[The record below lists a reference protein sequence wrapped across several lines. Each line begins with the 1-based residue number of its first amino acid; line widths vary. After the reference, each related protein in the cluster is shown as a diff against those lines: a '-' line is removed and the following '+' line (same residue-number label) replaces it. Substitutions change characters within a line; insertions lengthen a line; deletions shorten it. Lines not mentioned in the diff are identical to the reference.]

1 MSHFYLFSRRQP
13 GKASCGL
20 VGAEAETRGE
30 GAGRKA
36 RRMKP
41 RATPSDATS
50 GCSYVGVAAANWLPS
65 RAQSVLERGFTVVQA
80 GFAAGDL
87 AEMADAKHSRRSSVN
102 LDVLPGRREVDYSE
116 LSGRTLVC
124 DEIFLRRIRKLRSP
138 SPCRGFLGLC
148 VRHACER
155 SYLAPFWKANRR
167 LKVLKPLL

>member
-50 GCSYVGVAAANWLPS
+50 RCSYVGVAAANWLLS
-65 RAQSVLERGFTVVQA
+65 RAHSVLERDFTVVPV
-80 GFAAGDL
+80 GFVASDL
-87 AEMADAKHSRRSSVN
+87 AELADASLSGGSSVN
-102 LDVLPGRREVDYSE
+102 LDVLPRR
-116 LSGRTLVC
+116 
-124 DEIFLRRIRKLRSP
+124 
-138 SPCRGFLGLC
+138 
-148 VRHACER
+148 
-155 SYLAPFWKANRR
+155 
-167 LKVLKPLL
+167 